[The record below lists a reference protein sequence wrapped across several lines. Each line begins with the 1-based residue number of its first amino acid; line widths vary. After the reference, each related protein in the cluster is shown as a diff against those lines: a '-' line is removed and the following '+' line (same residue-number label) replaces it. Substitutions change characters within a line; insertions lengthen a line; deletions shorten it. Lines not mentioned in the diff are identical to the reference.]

1 MTLCPMSRGES
12 RGSRECVREKCEW
25 WNPIKCRCSIF
36 AIGMGFDDLSDRII
50 ELQGNVYAATEQLE
64 SIRSILDSAV
74 EVMERRERR

>member
-1 MTLCPMSRGES
+1 
-12 RGSRECVREKCEW
+12 
-25 WNPIKCRCSIF
+25 
-36 AIGMGFDDLSDRII
+36 MGFDDLSDRII